1 MVSVFFWD
9 DCYTQEKLKSILM
22 QKFRGLTSS
31 VIIII
36 IIIIKPLFKEGST

>member
-1 MVSVFFWD
+1 M
-9 DCYTQEKLKSILM
+9 KSILM